1 MSGRGPATDSA
12 ATPGKSP
19 AESLAAL
26 EALFHQALE
35 LRPEERA
42 AWVDRQL
49 ADDPRQARLLKRMLE
64 QAEVDMTGVGSA
76 ISDFARDSAAPRN
89 RSGETIGR
97 YRLLSRI
104 RYGGMA
110 EIYRATR
117 DDGEFELEA
126 ALKVVRGDRVRP
138 ELNALFAAERAL
150 MARLNHPNIIRIF
163 DGGTTNEGEAW
174 FVMELLDGLP
184 LVAAARHYRLDS
196 QQLLG
201 HLQDLCAAIGHVHS
215 QLIVHRDIKP
225 ENVLL
230 CRTPQGLSIKLL
242 DFGIAAQLQAGLVA
256 GAETALETSG
266 SGWYSPGYAAP
277 ETRNNQPPSA
287 ATDIYSLGRLLL
299 DCVEMVQPRYREEL
313 RAIGEKASQALP
325 EQRYASMSHVLD
337 ELDRMRR
344 REPISVFRQRRLHVL
359 QRAMERHRWALAV
372 SLLVLTAASTWL
384 WRETALRVAAEQA
397 TARAEVERD
406 RAGAMRDFLLRAF
419 DSSNPSLNRGEEPRV
434 SDLVVEQLDLLQG
447 ATHLDPDAHYQLLS
461 SFGDLLLHLD
471 RRDLADRAFVQAT
484 ELIEAQ
490 GAKGDLRWVKMM
502 SRRGQIASRD
512 GRFGDAD
519 DLFEQAGAAF
529 DQLPASLDRARE
541 STGLYSAWAANAQR
555 HGELDEAARLIRLG
569 LQAKAVLQAAGDP
582 AGDDAA
588 MRVTLGAILS
598 ARGDLAGALD
608 TFQQA
613 YQGHLAAGKRDTF
626 EHLALLGWL
635 GITLDRLGRAT
646 DAEPYLVEAVAVAEK
661 LFPKPHSKL
670 SGSYANL
677 GRLYLN
683 QGRLTEAE
691 PLLRHSLAVSEA
703 AGDAGSPDH
712 ALRLNALGLLA
723 HETEHFAEAARR
735 FEEAI
740 ALSRSTLGPTHQRTL
755 TMRLALMMVIAETHA
770 SAVGMDELEQLRSA
784 LARAPQRIEA
794 LLLLARLAAT
804 RNQGARAKAEWEQA
818 HALMAAADSASP
830 DRPKWRWL
838 EGRALLA
845 MQQIPAA
852 RDAFLDAARLY
863 QDSARGEHPDC
874 GRALLQAALLS
885 AAGSDERQDLGAQAR
900 AVLTL
905 QLNPPAPSLALL
917 DSL

>member
-1 MSGRGPATDSA
+1 MSRRSPASDSA

-35 LRPEERA
+35 LRPDERTD
-42 AWVDRQL
+42 WVDRQL
-49 ADDPRQARLLKRMLE
+49 ADDPRQARLLKRMLA
-64 QAEVDMTGVGSA
+64 QAEIDVTGMGGA
-76 ISDFARDSAAPRN
+76 ISDFARDSAAPRD
-89 RSGETIGR
+89 RSGEKIGR
-97 YRLLSRI
+97 YRLAARL

-126 ALKVVRGDRVRP
+126 ALKVVRSDRVRP

-163 DGGTTNEGEAW
+163 DGGTTDQGEAW

-184 LVAAARHYRLDS
+184 LVAAARHHRLDS

-201 HLQDLCAAIGHVHS
+201 HLLDLCAAIGHVHS

-230 CRTPQGLSIKLL
+230 CRTPQGLNIKLL
-242 DFGIAAQLQAGLVA
+242 DFGIAAQLQSGLIA
-256 GAETALETSG
+256 SEETTTEASS

-277 ETRNNQPPSA
+277 ETRNSEPPGA
-287 ATDIYSLGRLLL
+287 AVDIYSLGRLLL
-299 DCVEMVQPRYREEL
+299 DCVELVDSRHRDDL
-313 RAIGEKASQALP
+313 RAIAEKASQKMP
-325 EQRYASMSHVLD
+325 EQRYASMSQVLD
-337 ELDRMRR
+337 DLDRMRR
-344 REPISVFRQRRLHVL
+344 REPISLFRQRRLHVL
-359 QRAMERHRWALAV
+359 QRAVERHRWALLV
-372 SLLVLTAASTWL
+372 SLVVCAAASVWL
-384 WRETALRVAAEQA
+384 WRETTLRLAAERA
-397 TARAEVERD
+397 TVRAEAERD

-490 GAKGDLRWVKMM
+490 GTMGDLRWVKML

-512 GRFGDAD
+512 GRFDDAD
-519 DLFEQAGAAF
+519 RLFEQAGAAF
-529 DQLPASLDRARE
+529 DRLPASLDRARE

-569 LQAKAVLQAAGDP
+569 LEAKAILQAAGDP

-613 YQGHLAAGKRDTF
+613 YQDHLAAGKRDTF

-635 GITLDRLGRAT
+635 GITLDRLGRAG
-646 DAEPYLVEAVAVAEK
+646 DAESYLIEAVAVAEK
-661 LFPKPHSKL
+661 LFPKAHGKL

-691 PLLRHSLAVSEA
+691 PLLLRALEVSEA
-703 AGDAGSPDH
+703 AGDSAAPDH

-723 HETEHFAEAARR
+723 LESEQFDVAIQR
-735 FEEAI
+735 FEQ
-740 ALSRSTLGPTHQRTL
+740 ALAQTESTLGSTHRRAAAT
-755 TMRLALMMVIAETHA
+755 RLALATARVERDPDTI
-770 SAVGMDELEQLRSA
+770 SRQELDGLLTTNEQ
-784 LARAPQRIEA
+784 APARIEI
-794 LLLLARLAAT
+794 LLLSARIAAT
-804 RNQGARAKAEWEQA
+804 RNQSAQAQTELDQARA
-818 HALMAAADSASP
+818 LMSAADGASP

-845 MQQIPAA
+845 MKQTEAA
-852 RDAFLDAARLY
+852 RDALLDAAELY
-863 QDSARGEHPDC
+863 RESGRPDHPGR
-874 GRALLQAALLS
+874 GRALLRAALLF
-885 AAGSDERQDLGAQAR
+885 AAGSGERQDLGAQAR
-900 AVLTL
+900 AVLTR

-917 DSL
+917 DTL